1 MISNYNI
8 VIFGGI
14 DGFSRKI
21 MYLGTSNDNCSS
33 TTLAFFRESVQQFGY
48 PLRVRADHGVEN
60 CGVAELMLT
69 VRGPNSGSF
78 ISGKS
83 VHNQRIERLW
93 RDVWMAVTSI
103 FYIVLHSL
111 EDEGHLD
118 PSNSTHLFCCH
129 YVFLPRLQHSL
140 KVFRD
145 GWDNHPLRTEQNMT
159 PNQMWAMGEL
169 HSPIHDPDDVERLQI
184 PYIDWEAS
192 GHLREEHSG
201 IVVPVTRSPLS
212 DQQME
217 HLNANIDPMLPSDSF
232 GKDIYLNTLRLVLF
246 TTGN

>member
-1 MISNYNI
+1 MASPERSCTLEHQMTTVLLLHWHSSESLSNSL
-8 VIFGGI
+8 
-14 DGFSRKI
+14 DTHS
-21 MYLGTSNDNCSS
+21 
-33 TTLAFFRESVQQFGY
+33 
-48 PLRVRADHGVEN
+48 VRADHGVEN

>member
-201 IVVPVTRSPLS
+201 IVVPVTRSPLT
-212 DQQME
+212 DGT
-217 HLNANIDPMLPSDSF
+217 P
-232 GKDIYLNTLRLVLF
+232 
-246 TTGN
+246 